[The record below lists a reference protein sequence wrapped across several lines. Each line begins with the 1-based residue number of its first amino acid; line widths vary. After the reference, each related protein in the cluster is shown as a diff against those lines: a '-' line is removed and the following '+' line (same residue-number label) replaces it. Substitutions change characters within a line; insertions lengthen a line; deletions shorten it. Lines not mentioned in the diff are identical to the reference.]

1 MPSYT
6 LAGVI
11 PDSNARE
18 RVTDLI
24 GTVWSQNYS
33 QLKGSGVVVAPP
45 TNDGFKTG
53 FKRVT
58 RDVVTPRFRSL
69 SARGEVFNSPFTS
82 VLAEYKG
89 SAIPTWEWRYKD
101 VNGAAIGSQIVGGG
115 QSIRSQLSGVQWG
128 PTWPHTDR
136 ANNPWPVVDD
146 SRARLEAGT
155 KAWAGVQEPEF
166 DAPVFIAEARETY
179 KMLTKPWESLW
190 ELILDVAYNRK
201 NLRNRS
207 LFRHPQFQKAFKK
220 GQLVDE
226 KLLRLKRPGKGYS
239 TGTYM
244 RNNGRAIAQYVGQN
258 WLALRYGVMPLLGDI
273 DDALSVLREEPTWG
287 LRQTSRGAASIPLV
301 TKNEPVVSITD
312 NFFTGERYN
321 VKTRELTVRAG
332 VLYTQKVI
340 TNATRTGLNLSALP
354 RAGWEAIPFSH
365 VADWIWNVGDVLAA
379 LESKADSQVLAS
391 WTTTVDKR
399 TERIGLRNTQPKP
412 VQLVNYDISGNL
424 NFEMTYEETV
434 KTREPQA
441 YIGLTRRSALLD
453 MSKDK
458 WRNRSLDVAA
468 FAGGFISRSK
478 AA

>member
-18 RVTDLI
+18 RVTNLI
-24 GTVWSQNYS
+24 GTVWSSNYS
-33 QLKGSGVVVAPP
+33 QLKGSPVVASAPI
-45 TNDGFKTG
+45 DEGFKTG
-53 FKRVT
+53 FKRTT
-58 RDVVTPRFRSL
+58 RDVVVPQFRSR

-82 VLAEYKG
+82 VISEYKG
-89 SAIPTWEWRYKD
+89 SGVPTWEWRYKD
-101 VNGAAIGSQIVGGG
+101 VNGASTGSQIVGGG
-115 QSIRSQLSGVQWG
+115 QNVRGQLSGVKFG

-146 SRARLEAGT
+146 LGAKQEAGT
-155 KAWAGVQEPEF
+155 KAWAGVLEPEF
-166 DAPVFIAEARETY
+166 DTPVFVAEARETY
-179 KMLTKPWESLW
+179 RMLVRPWESLW
-190 ELILDVAYNRK
+190 DFILDVAYNRK

-207 LFRHPQFQKAFKK
+207 VFRHPQFQKAFKK
-220 GQLVDE
+220 GQLVDVNIA
-226 KLLRLKRPGKGYS
+226 RLKRPGAGYT

-244 RNNGRAIAQYVGQN
+244 RNNGRAIAQYIGQN

-273 DDALSVLREEPTWG
+273 DDALGVLREEPTWG
-287 LRQTSRGAASIPLV
+287 LRLTSRGAAAIPKV
-301 TKNEPVVSITD
+301 TKNEPVVQITD

-321 VKTRELTVRAG
+321 VKTRELSVRAG
-332 VLYTQKVI
+332 ILYTQKVI

-354 RAGWEAIPFSH
+354 RAGWEAIPFSF

-379 LESKADSQVLAS
+379 LESKADCQILAS
-391 WTTTVDKR
+391 WTTTIDKR
-399 TERIGLRNTQPKP
+399 TETVGIRQCQPKP
-412 VQLVNYDISGNL
+412 AQLVYYDVSGSL

-441 YIGLTRRSALLD
+441 FVGLTRRSSLLD
-453 MSKDK
+453 MSKEK
-458 WRNRSLDVAA
+458 WRNRALDVAA
-468 FAGGFISRSK
+468 FAGGFVGRSK